1 MDYEVFLL
9 SRIRENWL
17 ATGDS
22 HGSVVDGVAH
32 TARVITSAAIIMVSV
47 FASFLLVNDPTVKMI
62 GLGLA
67 VAVFVDA
74 TLIRMVLVPATMTL
88 LGPANWWLPRWLD
101 RVLPHLDLEGGASD
115 SSPATEA
122 DSSSLVDA
130 FVSEEEEDGVEIRSH

>member
-1 MDYEVFLL
+1 M

-22 HGSVVDGVAH
+22 HHSIVDGLAH

-67 VAVFVDA
+67 VAVLVDA
-74 TLIRMVLVPATMTL
+74 TVIRMVLVPATMTL
-88 LGPANWWLPRWLD
+88 LGAANWWLPRPLD
-101 RVLPHLDLEGGASD
+101 RVLPPLDFAGTSITRRRPMRARCVLGLYD
-115 SSPATEA
+115 
-122 DSSSLVDA
+122 
-130 FVSEEEEDGVEIRSH
+130 